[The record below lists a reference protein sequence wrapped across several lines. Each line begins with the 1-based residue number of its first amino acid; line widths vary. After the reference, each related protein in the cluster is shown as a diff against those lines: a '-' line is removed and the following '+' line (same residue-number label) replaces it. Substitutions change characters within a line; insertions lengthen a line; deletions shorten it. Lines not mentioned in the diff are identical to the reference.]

1 MRFRKLK
8 KTIGPII
15 TSCLIMSSLA
25 GCGVIDTT
33 PIEPVDV
40 LLITDVGTVE
50 DGSFNQGAWEGIK
63 RYGEEKDVLVGYYEP
78 ENTDKESY
86 LKEVKKGV
94 KNGAKLIICPGYLL
108 EETVYE
114 AAKDYPDVDFI
125 LLDGEPHN
133 ADYSD
138 MTIANNVMPILFAE
152 EQAGFLAGYAA
163 VRDGYTGLG
172 FMGGIPE
179 DPVIRFGYGFVQG
192 ADYAAIERGVS
203 VHIRYTYTNT
213 FYEDNAVERMAET
226 WYNDDTEAIFACG
239 GAMGRSV
246 MRAAEKCNKKVI
258 GVDVDQRNESDTVIT
273 SAVKSLANAVY
284 MSISD
289 YYDGNFGGGFVKRY
303 SAAEGGVSLPL
314 ESSRFNRFSQAE
326 YDSIYQLL
334 VDGTVVPY
342 EKTNV
347 GTTEEL
353 SLVNTVITYVG
364 SEALEVTADE

>member
-1 MRFRKLK
+1 MCFKKSKKL
-8 KTIGPII
+8 I
-15 TSCLIMSSLA
+15 
-25 GCGVIDTT
+25 GVILSTVLAALSISACGFFEKPVTD
-33 PIEPVDV
+33 PVDV
-40 LLITDVGTVE
+40 LLITDIGTVE

-63 RYGEEKDVLVGYYEP
+63 RYGDEKGIKVKYYEP
-78 ENTDKESY
+78 ENTDKDSY

-94 KNGAKLIICPGYLL
+94 KNGAQLIICPGYLL

-114 AAKDYPDVDFI
+114 AAKDYPSVDFI

-138 MTIANNVMPILFAE
+138 MTIAENVMPILFAE
-152 EQAGFLAGYAA
+152 EQAGFLAGYSA

-192 ADYAAIERGVS
+192 ADYAAIEMGVS

-213 FYEDNAVERMAET
+213 FYESNAVEKMAET
-226 WYNDDTEAIFACG
+226 WYGDDTEVIFACG

-246 MRAAEKCNKKVI
+246 MRAAENSNGKVI
-258 GVDVDQRNESDTVIT
+258 GVDVDQRNESETVIT
-273 SAVKSLANAVY
+273 SAVKSLSTAVY
-284 MSISD
+284 QSILD

-303 SAAEGGVSLPL
+303 TAAEDGVSLPL
-314 ESSRFNRFSQAE
+314 ESSRFNKFSDVE
-326 YDSIYQLL
+326 YNSIYQLL

-353 SLVNTVITYVG
+353 SLVNTEVTYVG
-364 SEALEVTADE
+364 SEALEVTSNE